1 MPALTAGATAS
12 GSTVVAAPHVSVHRH
27 HCCRP
32 RGSPLPLLLHLH
44 RPTAIC
50 ASTAYSTICTAC
62 TSSCGC
68 DGGQWCRCRGAALF
82 VSVLV
87 SRCRCFILSVWLS
100 LTLCSDR
107 SSTALDVTT
116 ATVAPVSVELVCVL
130 GCGFDG
136 GQWCRCCGAALFVSV
151 LVSRCRC
158 FILSVWLSLT
168 LCSDRWSTVYSTST
182 SGSAPPFMLVCLQPW
197 LTLTHAPTCTHTHTR
212 VADCLL
218 GGVG

>member
-1 MPALTAGATAS
+1 M
-12 GSTVVAAPHVSVHRH
+12 SV
-27 HCCRP
+27 P
-32 RGSPLPLLLHLH
+32 RGCS
-44 RPTAIC
+44 
-50 ASTAYSTICTAC
+50 
-62 TSSCGC
+62 
-68 DGGQWCRCRGAALF
+68 

-136 GQWCRCCGAALFVSV
+136 GQWCWCCGAALFVAV

-168 LCSDRWSTVYSTST
+168 LCSDRWSTVDSTST
-182 SGSAPPFMLVCLQPW
+182 SGSASAVYVSVSPTLAHSDAQGLLVDPPKLQQVVLVAGQFSFAAA
-197 LTLTHAPTCTHTHTR
+197 T
-212 VADCLL
+212 
-218 GGVG
+218 GGGGGAGGAGQGKV